1 MLKKGDKT
9 GKRKKKIEFM
19 KKLHLLE
26 LKLIWLLNPRSL
38 LNNKSYRGIA
48 LALILPDLGKSDH
61 LIDVITK
68 RSEKNRLELS
78 VRSKETFF
86 LKYYPYYKFFQ
97 MYKASCH
104 GLYDSSREL
113 KKWLLFFL
121 HKIWDKRL
129 RITEV
134 NDVVH
139 LQ

>member
-1 MLKKGDKT
+1 M
-9 GKRKKKIEFM
+9 
-19 KKLHLLE
+19 LE
-26 LKLIWLLNPRSL
+26 LDGMMGMQMRKDS
-38 LNNKSYRGIA
+38 RGIA

-104 GLYDSSREL
+104 DSSREL
-113 KKWLLFFL
+113 KK
-121 HKIWDKRL
+121 
-129 RITEV
+129 
-134 NDVVH
+134 
-139 LQ
+139 